1 MTSLRTR
8 FFQAALTLVALA
20 GAFESLL
27 VLFRPRLI
35 LDHWIR
41 LQVATAGAVSRPGL
55 KLEAPAPGMID
66 LYASSAICLV
76 AVTLMMLLVWRSV
89 QRPEARILAV
99 FLACMFTP
107 GVVLS
112 ALGVSIGAQVIM
124 QSAAA
129 WLAIA
134 CFVRF
139 AALFPR
145 PVTAET
151 IRESDAIK
159 ARRKGKEPGVA
170 PSFRPAFLRPGLVWG
185 GAAAGAGFGIAARLT
200 GQVAVD
206 AVSSIAMAVW
216 LVVGLGLMRSSYRVA
231 DPAGRR
237 RMLWVVQGFYAA
249 AWVSVLAAI
258 PASIISAQAGY
269 AYGAGSVDNV
279 VIPHA
284 AIAIQ
289 SLAAIISTGLVVLGL
304 GVALLYDGALD
315 PALALRRTTVYGIV
329 AVSGALLFGIVENVA
344 SSVLAD
350 ALGLSEGMGA
360 AVAGAAV
367 ALAFNPLRNWITRAV
382 ERRVAAAPEPEPEG
396 GEPALA

>member
-8 FFQAALTLVALA
+8 FFQLALTLVALA
-20 GAFESLL
+20 GATEALL
-27 VLFRPRLI
+27 VLIRPKL
-35 LDHWIR
+35 LLEHWSQ
-41 LQVATAGAVSRPGL
+41 LQVATADAVSRPGL
-55 KLEAPAPGMID
+55 KLEAPTPGMID

-99 FLACMFTP
+99 FLSCLFTP

-112 ALGVSIGAQVIM
+112 TLGVSIGAQVM
-124 QSAAA
+124 LQSAGA
-129 WLAIA
+129 WLAVA

-145 PVTAET
+145 PVTLET

-159 ARRKGKEPGVA
+159 ARRKGKEAGA
-170 PSFRPAFLRPGLVWG
+170 SWFRPAFLRPALVWG
-185 GAAAGAGFGIAARLT
+185 GAAAGAGFGLAARLT
-200 GQVAVD
+200 GQVGVD
-206 AVSSIAMAVW
+206 AVSTILMAVW
-216 LVVGLGLMRSSYRVA
+216 LVAGLGLMRGSYRVA

-237 RMLWVVQGFYAA
+237 QMLWAVQGFYAA

-258 PASIISAQAGY
+258 PASVISARAGF
-269 AYGAGSVDNV
+269 AYGAGSSKDM
-279 VIPHA
+279 VIPYA
-284 AIAIQ
+284 AVAIQ
-289 SLAAIISTGLVVLGL
+289 SIAGIVSIGLVVLGL

-315 PALALRRTTVYGIV
+315 PALALKRTTVYGIV

-344 SSVLAD
+344 SSVLAS

-367 ALAFNPLRNWITRAV
+367 ALAFNPLRGWITRAV
-382 ERRVAAAPEPEPEG
+382 ERRVGAPPAHEPERV
-396 GEPALA
+396 EPALA

>member
-185 GAAAGAGFGIAARLT
+185 GAAVGAGFALAPALAGRAGATL
-200 GQVAVD
+200 A
-206 AVSSIAMAVW
+206 SIAMGVW
-216 LVVGLGLMRSSYRVA
+216 LVAGLGLMRSSYRVA

-237 RMLWVVQGFYAA
+237 RMLWAVQGFYAA
-249 AWVSVLAAI
+249 AWVSVLAMI
-258 PASIISAQAGY
+258 PLIVVSAKTGAAVGSGSASG
-269 AYGAGSVDNV
+269 V
-279 VIPHA
+279 VIP
-284 AIAIQ
+284 Q
-289 SLAAIISTGLVVLGL
+289 AIIAVQTIAGIVSIGLVVLGL
-304 GVALLYDGALD
+304 GVALLYDGAVD
-315 PALALRRTTVYGIV
+315 PALALKRTTVYGIV

-350 ALGLSEGMGA
+350 ALNLSEGMGA

-367 ALAFNPLRNWITRAV
+367 ALAFNPLRSWITRAV
-382 ERRVAAAPEPEPEG
+382 ERRVSAPPVDEPESL
-396 GEPALA
+396 EPALA